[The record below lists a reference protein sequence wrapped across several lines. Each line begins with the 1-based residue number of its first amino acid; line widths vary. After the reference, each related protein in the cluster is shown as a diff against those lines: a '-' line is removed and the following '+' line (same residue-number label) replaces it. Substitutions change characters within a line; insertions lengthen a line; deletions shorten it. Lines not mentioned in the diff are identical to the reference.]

1 MIFSCY
7 LLGSFWGSY
16 ETIMSFDVLILI
28 ALIIAGILLGYLKYS
43 VTFHLF
49 SKNSE
54 VVVMIVKLY
63 GFFFLIVAFHQL
75 IFCLFVFFVLF
86 FFCEEI
92 WSLRCARWWKLRC
105 VLPATE
111 SMGEHVFD
119 NA

>member
-63 GFFFLIVAFHQL
+63 GFFFNRSFSSTNL
-75 IFCLFVFFVLF
+75 LFVC

-92 WSLRCARWWKLRC
+92 WSLCCACWWKLRC